1 MILNGKRE
9 DAVRPVFQIA
19 MPRPPCIYA
28 PGGTMHVVARC
39 KILGVNFGVTILG
52 VRSLLLLFLTM
63 GTREIIFQGR
73 FE

>member
-39 KILGVNFGVTILG
+39 KILGVNFG
-52 VRSLLLLFLTM
+52 
-63 GTREIIFQGR
+63 
-73 FE
+73 